1 MERLA
6 EFETLYLDLPADG
19 VGMLTLNRPHQ
30 GNGVVPELIR
40 DMLAC
45 LDQVDA
51 DLGIRVLV
59 LTGAGKTFCAGAD
72 LDAMKTY
79 LDERMAIE
87 EEPFNAR
94 LLAPVT
100 PRLRNL
106 RIPTIAALNGAAT
119 AGGFDMSL
127 ACDMRIAA
135 RSARV
140 GETYIR
146 LGLAPGNGGAYLMPR
161 LVGSGIAA
169 ELAFTGDL
177 IGAERAL
184 KLGLLNDVVDDD
196 KLLETVL
203 ALASR
208 IAAYPRKALE
218 ATKHLLRAS
227 WETDLNGSMSASY
240 WATSTLQ
247 YSADFR
253 EGVEAALAKRTPAY
267 NRRDRNTKPSR

>member
-1 MERLA
+1 MERIA
-6 EFETLYLDLPADG
+6 DYDTLFLDRLSDG
-19 VGMLTLNRPHQ
+19 VARLTLNRPHQ

-45 LDQVDA
+45 LDRVDA
-51 DLGIRVLV
+51 DLETRVLV
-59 LTGAGKTFCAGAD
+59 VTGAGKTFCAGAD
-72 LDAMKTY
+72 LGAMKSY
-79 LDERMAIE
+79 LDERMRVE

-119 AGGFDMSL
+119 AGGFDLAL
-127 ACDMRIAA
+127 ACDMRMAA
-135 RSARV
+135 RSAKM

-146 LGLAPGNGGAYLMPR
+146 LGLAPGNGGAYLLPR

-177 IGAERAL
+177 ISAERAL
-184 KLGLLNDVVDDD
+184 ALGIVNHVVDD
-196 KLLETVL
+196 EAFPEAVL

-208 IAAYPRKALE
+208 IAAWSRKALE
-218 ATKHLLRAS
+218 ATKHLLRNA
-227 WETDLNGSMSASY
+227 WDTDLSGSMSASY
-240 WATSTLQ
+240 WATSALQ
-247 YSADFR
+247 YGADFR
-253 EGVEAALAKRTPAY
+253 EGVESALEKRSPVY
-267 NRRDRNTKPSR
+267 NNKDKAGERR